1 MQVQEKII
9 APKKPRKTAIKDSKK
24 VLGKAMAKTPA
35 KKTAAVKAPAKTKK
49 TKADGALTLLE
60 KIMKCLDDN
69 KAEDIRVIPIPA
81 DIALADAIII
91 ATGRS
96 QRQTAALA
104 HYLEEMLAKNGEK
117 CRIEGLP
124 HADWVLVDTGDYI
137 IHIFRPEV
145 REFYNL
151 EKMWL

>member
-60 KIMKCLDDN
+60 KIMKCLDDMPSSLPPVARN
-69 KAEDIRVIPIPA
+69 GKRP
-81 DIALADAIII
+81 LWRIIWKKCSPKMVRN
-91 ATGRS
+91 AGLKVCR
-96 QRQTAALA
+96 
-104 HYLEEMLAKNGEK
+104 MLIG
-117 CRIEGLP
+117 C
-124 HADWVLVDTGDYI
+124 W
-137 IHIFRPEV
+137 
-145 REFYNL
+145 
-151 EKMWL
+151 